1 MVIGHDPT
9 TSTRA
14 SAIENDVQRKRSA
27 IQRDPKLR
35 HAQER
40 SEGAYTVKLAILAG
54 IALAVF
60 VFIWWLVVH

>member
-1 MVIGHDPT
+1 MVNGYDPT

-27 IQRDPKLR
+27 IRRDPELR
-35 HAQER
+35 LAQER
-40 SEGAYTVKLAILAG
+40 SEGAYTVKLAIFAS

-60 VFIWWLVVH
+60 VFIWWLAVH